1 MASVSA
7 SHLILFIASM
17 MIAASVAGVF
27 TNSIGQLSGAI
38 SEQGVDVS
46 SEVRTDIEIISDSG
60 SGAIWDGSTITLY
73 VKNTGSEQLAVDP
86 GVMDIFV
93 NGQFATDYT
102 VSRADG
108 SGPWSPGTVVEV
120 DITPPQSLSD
130 NQDVRVQIT
139 VNGDEEV
146 FEFRT

>member
-17 MIAASVAGVF
+17 MVAASVAGVF
-27 TNSIGQLSGAI
+27 TDSIGQLSGAL
-38 SEQGVDVS
+38 SEQGLDVS
-46 SEVRTDIEIISDSG
+46 SDVRTDIEVISDSG
-60 SGAIWDGSTITLY
+60 SGGIYDGNNVTLY
-73 VKNTGSEQLAVDP
+73 VKNTGTEQLTAEAGQMEV
-86 GVMDIFV
+86 FV
-93 NGQFATDYT
+93 NGQFATAYG

-108 SGPWSPGTVVEV
+108 SGSWQPGTVVRLDV
-120 DITPPQSLSD
+120 DPPQSSL
-130 NQDVRVQIT
+130 NGDVRVQLT